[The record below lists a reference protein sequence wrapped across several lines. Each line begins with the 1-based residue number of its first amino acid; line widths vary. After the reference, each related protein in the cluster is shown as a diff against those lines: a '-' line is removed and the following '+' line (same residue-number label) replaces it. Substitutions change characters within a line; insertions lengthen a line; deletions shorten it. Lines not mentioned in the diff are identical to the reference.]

1 MDSDSLS
8 DCNLSEAGLY
18 LTFSD
23 CTVSRTGDNYVVV
36 EGSELEFQRQMVT
49 NGGVVLIGASTSD
62 SKSQNYFLIK

>member
-49 NGGVVLIGASTSD
+49 NGGVVLIGTSTFD